1 MDKIKKKVSKIIK
14 FCFCIMT
21 VFSLAACG
29 SNSTAKPK
37 KASDINF
44 KSSDFRDVSDI
55 ENANYVKDA
64 KIFNK
69 INRLSVKNQK
79 SSTTAKERSVIILK
93 YLESLYKLAS
103 SRVSTDLDQLYIYS
117 DTYQNYIATLQSYC
131 EYYGRDIEEIKQHIQ
146 DEDFDTNKE
155 ELFVVAGD
163 MESFYKKVL
172 KQIE

>member
-1 MDKIKKKVSKIIK
+1 MSIKKIKDKIIK
-14 FCFCIMT
+14 ICFCSM
-21 VFSLAACG
+21 VAFSLTACG
-29 SNSTAKPK
+29 DSSSAKPK

-44 KSSDFRDVSDI
+44 KSSDFKDISDV

-69 INRLSVKNQK
+69 MNRLSVKNQK
-79 SSTTAKERSVIILK
+79 SATTAKERSVIILK
-93 YLESLYKLAS
+93 YMESLYKLAS

-131 EYYGRDIEEIKQHIQ
+131 EYYGKDIATIKEHIQ
-146 DEDFDTNKE
+146 DEDFDTSKQS
-155 ELFVVAGD
+155 LFIIAGD
-163 MESFYKKVL
+163 METFYKKVL

>member
-1 MDKIKKKVSKIIK
+1 MNIKKIKDILIK
-14 FCFCIMT
+14 LCFCGVI
-21 VFSLAACG
+21 VLSLTACG
-29 SNSTAKPK
+29 DSSSAKPK

-44 KSSDFRDVSDI
+44 KSSDFKDVSDV

-79 SSTTAKERSVIILK
+79 SATTAKERSVIILK
-93 YLESLYKLAS
+93 YLESLYKLSS

-131 EYYGRDIEEIKQHIQ
+131 EYYGRDIATIKENIQ
-146 DEDFDTNKE
+146 NEDFDTSQQS
-155 ELFVVAGD
+155 LFIVVGD